1 MEIIVALTENFV
13 IGSDGDMPWHLPADL
28 EHFKKITTGNTI
40 VMGRRTWE
48 SIGHPLLDRLNIV
61 LTRQKEYVADGA
73 TVIHSLDEIGTIET
87 VGTVFIIG
95 GGELYKSTL
104 DVVDKLHV
112 TRIHTTIEGDTFFP
126 QIDESHWVQ
135 EQSTQFIR
143 DEMNPFD
150 LTFETWG
157 KG

>member
-87 VGTVFIIG
+87 GGTVFIIG

-135 EQSTQFIR
+135 EQSTQFLR